1 MSPTAVL
8 FSYAIGAIFAIGGI
22 VFLIGLE
29 DNRYLFGI
37 PYLLIGLVIIGGV
50 AGAQRRLKRRAA
62 ETASLEAE
70 DTGKGHKS
78 PY

>member
-8 FSYAIGAIFAIGGI
+8 FSYAIGAIFAIGGV
-22 VFLIGLE
+22 VFLIGLD
-29 DNRYLFGI
+29 DNRFLFGI
-37 PYLLIGLVIIGGV
+37 PYLLIGVVIIGGV

-62 ETASLEAE
+62 EAETLEGD

>member
-8 FSYAIGAIFAIGGI
+8 FSYAIGAIFAIGGV
-22 VFLIGLE
+22 VFLIGLD
-29 DNRYLFGI
+29 DNRFLFGI
-37 PYLLIGLVIIGGV
+37 PYLLIGVVIIGGV

-62 ETASLEAE
+62 ETEALEGD